1 MKKISF
7 IIFALIL
14 SVAAV
19 NGQSAN
25 ISKETTL
32 KDAPPA
38 VKLPLSYG
46 IVIDN
51 SGSFRT
57 ILEEV
62 INAANTI
69 IEANTT
75 DDKAFLVRFVDST
88 KISLIQDF
96 SSSKEEL
103 RSATEDMFIEGGQTA
118 ILDAVYFS
126 GKHLSSN
133 ESAQQNKRKVLIII
147 TDGEDRKSLTK
158 FDEVLRFLKDEKIQV
173 FALGLSEE
181 KVYRNL
187 LDKLAKETGGKSF
200 IAQKRAE
207 FGTVVKQLTAALR
220 SQ

>member
-1 MKKISF
+1 MKKFSS

-14 SVAAV
+14 SVAV
-19 NGQSAN
+19 NGQAAN
-25 ISKETTL
+25 IRRETTP
-32 KDAPPA
+32 KDATPA

-51 SGSFRT
+51 SGSYRM
-57 ILEEV
+57 ILGEV

-69 IEANTT
+69 IEANNS
-75 DDKAFLVRFVDST
+75 DDEAFLVRFVDSS

-103 RSATEDMFIEGGQTA
+103 QSATEDMFIEGGQTA
-118 ILDAVYFS
+118 ILDGVYFS
-126 GKHLSSN
+126 AKHLASN
-133 ESAQQNKRKVLIII
+133 EGARQNKRKVLILI
-147 TDGEDRKSLTK
+147 TDGEDRKSLSK
-158 FDEVLRFLKDEKIQV
+158 YDEVLRFLKDEKIQV
-173 FALGLSEE
+173 YTLGLSEG

-200 IAQKRAE
+200 IAEKRVE
-207 FGTVVKQLTAALR
+207 FGMVIKQLTAALR